1 MNPVSSP
8 LVTPTTVRS
17 SESENF
23 TEKKLPPPRLVDNRN
38 SPFPNYASVLAN
50 NNLKSRQMYENVA
63 QNLDFRLLL
72 AGTEAKF
79 GMGYYKTM
87 IQLRSKSTYSTSRGI
102 YRNKTNPPRP
112 QMRCG
117 IHSKIIYKQ

>member
-17 SESENF
+17 SESKNF
-23 TEKKLPPPRLVDNRN
+23 TEKKLPPPRLADNRN

-63 QNLDFRLLL
+63 QLL

-79 GMGYYKTM
+79 GMGYYITM
-87 IQLRSKSTYSTSRGI
+87 IQVRSKSTYSTSRGI
-102 YRNKTNPPRP
+102 YLNKTNPPRP